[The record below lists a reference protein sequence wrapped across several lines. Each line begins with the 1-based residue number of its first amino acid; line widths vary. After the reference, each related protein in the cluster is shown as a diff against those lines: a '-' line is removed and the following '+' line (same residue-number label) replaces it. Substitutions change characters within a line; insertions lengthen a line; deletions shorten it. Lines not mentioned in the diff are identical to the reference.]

1 LRQKTMLRDKTKSL
15 FELYMEIWEQGVD
28 MLEDYIR
35 FGKQPI
41 ENLTERQQRSS
52 YFSWPTKKDVQI
64 FLEKNRFF

>member
-1 LRQKTMLRDKTKSL
+1 
-15 FELYMEIWEQGVD
+15 